1 MMGLS
6 AIPAPRNKTGR
17 PDGTVAVP
25 PVLQVNEL
33 KTHFVV
39 DDALV
44 RAVDGVSLSIRRGE
58 TVAVVG
64 ESGSGKTVTGLSIM
78 RLLMRTPARI
88 VGGTIEFHGKDGTLR
103 DLVHLPESAMTAIR
117 GSEISM
123 IFQDPMS
130 SLNPLFT
137 IGDQLCETIRYHRG
151 GTRAAATAIAVD
163 TLEHVGFAH
172 AATRL
177 GDYPHQLSG
186 GMRQR
191 VMIAIALSCNP
202 RLLIADEPTTALDV
216 TIQAQIVELLKELQR
231 ERDMAM
237 LFITHDLAL
246 IGEVAHRVAVMY
258 AGQVVE
264 DGPTEEVLQSPH
276 HPYTRAL
283 LDCIPHRRYGDGGNT
298 LKPIPGAVPNLSEPV
313 RGCRFAPRCTFAET
327 RCHEGETA
335 LRDVSERR
343 RTRCLRWEELA
354 GAL

>member
-1 MMGLS
+1 MTGLS
-6 AIPAPRNKTGR
+6 ATPTAGNGAGR
-17 PDGTVAVP
+17 PDGTVAATL
-25 PVLQVNEL
+25 VLQVNEL
-33 KTHFVV
+33 KTHFVT
-39 DDALV
+39 DDAV
-44 RAVDGVSLSIRRGE
+44 ARAVDGVSLSIRRGE

-88 VGGTIEFHGKDGTLR
+88 VGGTMEFHGKDGTLR
-103 DLVHLPESAMTAIR
+103 DLVRLPESAMTGVR

-130 SLNPLFT
+130 SLDPLFT

-151 GTRAAATAIAVD
+151 GTRVAAVKSAVEI
-163 TLEHVGFAH
+163 LAHVGFAH
-172 AATRL
+172 AASRL

-246 IGEVAHRVAVMY
+246 VGEVAHRVAVMY

-264 DGPTEEVLQSPH
+264 DGPTEEVLRSPH

-283 LDCIPHRRYGDGGNT
+283 LDCIPHRRYGDEGNT
-298 LKPIPGAVPNLSEPV
+298 LKPIPGTVPDPSKPV
-313 RGCRFAPRCTFAET
+313 RGCRFAPRCAFAEA
-327 RCHEGETA
+327 RCRENDTP
-335 LRDVSERR
+335 LREVSETR
-343 RTRCLRWEELA
+343 RTRCLRWEDLLE
-354 GAL
+354 AL